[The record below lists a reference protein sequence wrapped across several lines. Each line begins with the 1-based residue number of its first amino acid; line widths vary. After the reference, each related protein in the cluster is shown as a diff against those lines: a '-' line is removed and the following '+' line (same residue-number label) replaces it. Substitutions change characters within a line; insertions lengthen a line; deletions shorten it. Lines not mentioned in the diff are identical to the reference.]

1 MAPNGQ
7 AASRPGAMPPER
19 PIGLFVK
26 PCKTDKS
33 SLSELGSYIRARI
46 KECESRRSICHCL
59 YKDYDVRELDDK
71 TLIKVT
77 WGKPSKDTP
86 SEEEITRHK
95 RACKKLYKLLRK
107 DSLTRRPYL
116 TWNNDDLKA
125 CLRQRGI
132 TIPRPYV
139 KANYVKAL
147 MRNDKAHTF
156 RFMDLPMELRFM
168 IYNMALQFDTED
180 PSRPGDLVY
189 SEMVKPALLQTCR
202 QIRQE
207 GSAIFYRINRFFLCY
222 QKDEVLRFD
231 PEYLQWMLDHVGT
244 ENLEN
249 LRYVTLVAF
258 RPRHKKRFVID
269 IDLHCRDPRKWI
281 VRKISKNK
289 HICSC
294 KYFVNGESRPILS
307 QSVREDSLSASPETV
322 NASIRIANEA
332 IDKLW
337 ETCGGGGRLRLTVAA
352 LSDLALVAVKVVK
365 NLNA

>member
-59 YKDYDVRELDDK
+59 YKDYDVRELDGE

-77 WGKPSKDTP
+77 WGRPSKDTP

-95 RACKKLYKLLRK
+95 RACNKLYKLLRK
-107 DSLTRRPYL
+107 DSLTRHPYL

-147 MRNDKAHTF
+147 MRKDKAHTF
-156 RFMDLPMELRFM
+156 RFMDLPMELRYM
-168 IYNMALQFDTED
+168 IYNMALSSTRKNQAD
-180 PSRPGDLVY
+180 P
-189 SEMVKPALLQTCR
+189 
-202 QIRQE
+202 IRQE

-307 QSVREDSLSASPETV
+307 QSVREDSLSASPELV
-322 NASIRIANEA
+322 NASIRTANEA

-337 ETCGGGGRLRLTVAA
+337 ETCGDGGKLRLTVAA

>member
-77 WGKPSKDTP
+77 WGKHPFGRGD
-86 SEEEITRHK
+86 H
-95 RACKKLYKLLRK
+95 
-107 DSLTRRPYL
+107 SLTRRSYL

-125 CLRQRGI
+125 CLRQRRI
-132 TIPRPYV
+132 TIPRSYV

-147 MRNDKAHTF
+147 VRNDKAHTF
-156 RFMDLPMELRFM
+156 RFMDLPIELRFM

-258 RPRHKKRFVID
+258 RPRHKKLFVID

-294 KYFVNGESRPILS
+294 KFFENGESHPILS

-322 NASIRIANEA
+322 NASIKTANEA

-337 ETCGGGGRLRLTVAA
+337 ETCGDGGKLRLTVAA

>member
-1 MAPNGQ
+1 
-7 AASRPGAMPPER
+7 
-19 PIGLFVK
+19 
-26 PCKTDKS
+26 
-33 SLSELGSYIRARI
+33 
-46 KECESRRSICHCL
+46 
-59 YKDYDVRELDDK
+59 
-71 TLIKVT
+71 
-77 WGKPSKDTP
+77 
-86 SEEEITRHK
+86 
-95 RACKKLYKLLRK
+95 
-107 DSLTRRPYL
+107 
-116 TWNNDDLKA
+116 
-125 CLRQRGI
+125 
-132 TIPRPYV
+132 
-139 KANYVKAL
+139 
-147 MRNDKAHTF
+147 
-156 RFMDLPMELRFM
+156 MDLPIELRFM
-168 IYNMALQFDTED
+168 IYNMALQFDTEE

-258 RPRHKKRFVID
+258 RPRHKKLFVID

-294 KYFVNGESRPILS
+294 KFFENGESHPILS

-322 NASIRIANEA
+322 NASIKTANEA

-337 ETCGGGGRLRLTVAA
+337 ETCGDGGKLRLTVAA

>member
-59 YKDYDVRELDDK
+59 YKDYDVQ
-71 TLIKVT
+71 
-77 WGKPSKDTP
+77 
-86 SEEEITRHK
+86 EITRHK

-107 DSLTRRPYL
+107 DSLTRRSYL

-132 TIPRPYV
+132 TIPRSYV

-147 MRNDKAHTF
+147 VRNDKAHTF
-156 RFMDLPMELRFM
+156 RFMDLPIELRFM
-168 IYNMALQFDTED
+168 TYNMALQFDTED

-207 GSAIFYRINRFFLCY
+207 GSAIFYIINRFFLCY

-258 RPRHKKRFVID
+258 RPRHKKLFVID

-281 VRKISKNK
+281 VRKISKDK

-294 KYFVNGESRPILS
+294 KFFENGESHPILT

-322 NASIRIANEA
+322 NASIKTAYEA

-337 ETCGGGGRLRLTVAA
+337 ETCGDGGKLRLTVAA

>member
-33 SLSELGSYIRARI
+33 SLSELGGYIRARI

-107 DSLTRRPYL
+107 DSLTRRSYL

-132 TIPRPYV
+132 TISRPYV

-147 MRNDKAHTF
+147 VRNDKAHTF
-156 RFMDLPMELRFM
+156 RFMDLPIELRFM

-231 PEYLQWMLDHVGT
+231 PEYLQWMLASAPDLPPDPPRRSS
-244 ENLEN
+244 NL
-249 LRYVTLVAF
+249 
-258 RPRHKKRFVID
+258 
-269 IDLHCRDPRKWI
+269 
-281 VRKISKNK
+281 
-289 HICSC
+289 
-294 KYFVNGESRPILS
+294 
-307 QSVREDSLSASPETV
+307 
-322 NASIRIANEA
+322 
-332 IDKLW
+332 LW
-337 ETCGGGGRLRLTVAA
+337 HEPLP
-352 LSDLALVAVKVVK
+352 S
-365 NLNA
+365 